1 MTVSRPLRRPALALL
16 CAGIITITP
25 TLTSRVAGVRAA
37 PPPPRVLG
45 HQTPDVVVDGAAA
58 RRGPHDPSAALTLDI
73 GLAVHDSAALDALI
87 VAASD
92 PASPSYGHYLTQQEY
107 KARFAPTD
115 AEVAAVRDW
124 AVNAGLAVT
133 AVSPDNLL
141 VTVRGTT
148 RTAER
153 ALGVGINDYSYRG
166 RDFRANDRDATV
178 PAGLAI
184 SAISGLSTLHR
195 FHTMLARSA
204 ATRSGGYYPNDFRA
218 AYNTNAVGDGSGQT
232 VGFTLWGAPLAQ
244 SDLSAFASNTGTTA
258 VSVAG
263 TGADGI
269 AFIPVNGGSGDTN
282 ELVETALDVESAHG
296 LAPGV
301 HMKYWLSDCAPASGG
316 CNPSDTGLEQA
327 ISAAANDPS
336 LHIVSNSWGGG
347 EATSAGDPFVS
358 TTSASFQHAASVGT
372 TFYFSSGDSGEYS
385 GSSGTTPAPSYPAD
399 SPYVVSVGGTNLQTG
414 SGYSYGSE
422 SAWSCTSYTACTNQT
437 FGTGGSGGGCST
449 VFARP
454 SWQTGVGKAT
464 CSGRA
469 EPDISADADPA
480 SGAYVYVQG
489 GGLEVGGTSLAAPL
503 WSGMAAVTNRYLG
516 ANGQAL
522 MGFAAPRIYQLAANA
537 TTDARDFH
545 DVTSGSNGY
554 PAGVGWDQ
562 VTGWGSPNLAN
573 LDADW
578 SGGAA
583 TPTSTPAP
591 ATATPIPATATLPP
605 ATATPVPA
613 TPTQAAATNTAAPS
627 TATGTPVPPTATGT
641 AAPATATGTPVPPT
655 LTSAPATMTPV
666 PPTATPVAPTSTP
679 VAATNTPVP
688 PTATGIPATSTPT
701 ATRQPATAT
710 PVPPTATPSPAGGP
724 ASGTHSASIATS
736 GASDSYTFTPSV
748 SGSATVGMCAASTG
762 DRYSLYVYNSAGTLL
777 ASGTTASN
785 CQWTGIGVSAGQA
798 YTVKTVARSGTGAYS
813 SAWNVNGAQV
823 VWSVSGSI
831 TTNGG
836 SQYVS
841 FPILSAG
848 PISLSSCGPA
858 GANYDLY
865 LQNARY
871 RTLDSSTST
880 SNCEA
885 LTYTPGARGLFRL
898 EEVSYSGTGPWTGT
912 IKSQ

>member
-1 MTVSRPLRRPALALL
+1 MTVSRALRRPALALL
-16 CAGIITITP
+16 CAGIITLTP
-25 TLTSRVAGVRAA
+25 TLSSRVAGVRAA

-45 HQTPDVVVDGAAA
+45 HQTSDVVVDGAAA

-148 RTAER
+148 RMAER
-153 ALGVGINDYSYRG
+153 ALGVGINDYSYKG

-195 FHTMLARSA
+195 FHTMLTRSA

-258 VSVAG
+258 VSVGG

-269 AFIPVNGGSGDTN
+269 VFIPVNGGSGDTK
-282 ELVETALDVESAHG
+282 ELLETALDVESAHG

-489 GGLEVGGTSLAAPL
+489 SAQEVGGTSLAAPL

-573 LDADW
+573 LAADW
-578 SGGAA
+578 SGATA

-591 ATATPIPATATLPP
+591 ATATPVPPTATLPP
-605 ATATPVPA
+605 ATATA
-613 TPTQAAATNTAAPS
+613 TPIPPTPTGAAATNTAAPS
-627 TATGTPVPPTATGT
+627 TATD
-641 AAPATATGTPVPPT
+641 TPVPPT

-666 PPTATPVAPTSTP
+666 PPTSTS

-710 PVPPTATPSPAGGP
+710 PVPPTATLPPVGGP

-736 GASDSYTFTPSV
+736 GASDSYTFTPGV

-762 DRYSLYVYNSAGTLL
+762 DRYNLYVYNSAGTLL

-785 CQWTGIGVSAGQA
+785 CQWVGVNVGEGQA

-813 SAWNVNGAQV
+813 SAWSVNGAQV

-865 LQNARY
+865 LQNARF
-871 RTLDSSTST
+871 RTLNSSTST

-885 LTYTPGARGLFRL
+885 LTYTPSARGIFRL